1 MNGTALFLMRMRGIL
16 RKEVL
21 QILRDPSSI
30 ALAIVMPIVLLFIF
44 GYGVT
49 LDAEHVPIA
58 IISDDNGQL
67 ASDLIERFSLSPHF
81 STSHLKSM
89 TEATELLNDREIDG
103 IVRLQDNFTSR
114 LQKEQQAP
122 VQLIL
127 NGIDANRARLIQGY
141 VRNIVGKWSVIRK
154 SRGEVAATPP
164 VSVFQRVWFNEET
177 ESRNFMVPGLITLIM
192 TLIGILLTALVVAR
206 EWERGTM
213 EALLVT
219 PLRRVDLL
227 LGKVLPYYLLGMLGM
242 GLSVGVAVTV
252 FDVPF
257 RGSFGALLL
266 LSSLFM
272 LASLGFGLLLS
283 AAIRIQFVAAQISII
298 AGFLPA
304 FFLSGLIFDLESTPI
319 PIQIISHAVPARYF
333 VTISHTLFMAGD
345 IWPVLL
351 PNGIV
356 LAAMAL
362 IFITLAFRKIT
373 KRLEK

>member
-1 MNGTALFLMRMRGIL
+1 MNGTTLFLMRMRGIL
-16 RKEVL
+16 RKETL

-30 ALAIVMPIVLLFIF
+30 ALAVVMPMVLLFIF

-58 IISDDNGQL
+58 IVSGDTGQM
-67 ASDLIERFSLSPHF
+67 AGDLIERFDLSPYF
-81 STSHLKSM
+81 TTSRLKSM
-89 TEATELLNDREIDG
+89 AEATELLNEREIDG
-103 IVRLQDNFTSR
+103 IIHMQENFTSR
-114 LQKEQQAP
+114 LQNGKQAP

-141 VRNIVGKWSVIRK
+141 VRNIVGKWSTIRET
-154 SRGEVAATPP
+154 RGEAMAAVP
-164 VSVFQRVWFNEET
+164 VSVSQRIWFNEES

-252 FDVPF
+252 FKVPF
-257 RGSFGALLL
+257 RGSVSALLL

-283 AAIRIQFVAAQISII
+283 AAIRVQFVAAQISIV

-304 FFLSGLIFDLESTPI
+304 FFLSGLIFDLDSTPLAI
-319 PIQIISHAVPARYF
+319 RIISHLVPARYF
-333 VTISHTLFMAGD
+333 VNISHTLFMAGD
-345 IWPVLL
+345 IWSVLL
-351 PNGIV
+351 PNGLV
-356 LAAMAL
+356 LAGMAL
-362 IFITLAFRKIT
+362 LFISMAFRKIT